1 MAVVVTRVI
10 AVAFR
15 HTGTRSRE
23 PTTYTAL
30 DGGAW
35 HHIVVFCM
43 DDVTTTLDRKTAL
56 CSGMMNV
63 VLTLTLATTHGMGAH
78 DD

>member
-1 MAVVVTRVI
+1 MVVTRVI

-35 HHIVVFCM
+35 HHSVVFGM
-43 DDVTTTLDRKTAL
+43 DDVTTTLDRKTAW
-56 CSGMMNV
+56 CPRMMNV
-63 VLTLTLATTHGMGAH
+63 VLTLTLAAAHGMG
-78 DD
+78 